1 MTVKGVG
8 RIELKPDFAQ
18 VRATVSTPAP
28 ALDEAAK
35 AHRDRATRAL
45 SALHELRGIEI
56 EDSTFSLNRERP
68 VRYAQEL
75 RNPEPKPATPPFM
88 ARTTFSL
95 KTKAIDDLNAAITK
109 LSASGLFEVA
119 SVHFGVE
126 QERAALNQARR
137 QAMVDARDQAA
148 AYADAG
154 DLRLVE
160 IVSVTDG
167 EAAPL
172 VQDGYADMPVPRFVQ
187 IIPPSTVAFSSS
199 VQVTWRIAPR

>member
-1 MTVKGVG
+1 M
-8 RIELKPDFAQ
+8 KPDFAR
-18 VRATVSTPAP
+18 VRVTVSTPAP
-28 ALDEAAK
+28 TLDEAAR

-45 SALHELRGIEI
+45 SALHELKGIEI
-56 EDSTFSLNRERP
+56 EDSTFSLNRENP

-75 RNPEPKPATPPFM
+75 RNPEPKPAMPPFT

-109 LSASGLFEVA
+109 LSASGLFEVL
-119 SVHFGVE
+119 SVQFGVE

-137 QAMVDARDQAA
+137 QAMADARDQAA

-154 DLRLVE
+154 DVRLVE
-160 IVSVTDG
+160 IVAITDG

-172 VQDGYADMPVPRFVQ
+172 VQDGYADMPIPRFVQ
-187 IIPPSTVAFSSS
+187 IIPPSTVAFNSS
-199 VQVTWRIAPR
+199 VQVTWRIALR